1 VLLSE
6 IKSEPKLLER
16 NPLLPSGVLLRS
28 GEERGGV
35 EKERERDRSEDALSR
50 DVFELG
56 EPLREGRDKGRGRR
70 GGFRELEERRP
81 GRRDEACVT
90 KRRLSVSD

>member
-50 DVFELG
+50 CEKDEMKVEADEVAFESLKK
-56 EPLREGRDKGRGRR
+56 DDQV
-70 GGFRELEERRP
+70 GGMRP
-81 GRRDEACVT
+81 V
-90 KRRLSVSD
+90 